1 MAKRNLMDRFTG
13 FGVVLAL
20 FLLPLLS
27 GCIAMA
33 SEEDLQMLEE
43 ARNNARAAEADLDA
57 CRQKRAEL
65 ERTLAEK
72 KQELQRATADRDAVQ
87 NALNQ

>member
-1 MAKRNLMDRFTG
+1 MAKRKLTDRFTG

-20 FLLPLLS
+20 VFLPLLS
-27 GCIAMA
+27 GCIAMT
-33 SEEDLQMLEE
+33 SEEDLQMLED

-72 KQELQRATADRDAVQ
+72 KQELQGITADRDAVQ
-87 NALNQ
+87 NALNP